1 MSFLWLSTAVNTHW
15 AYYKAQPTMCGIFV
29 AVLFNIKILYTSYSN
44 MWNVQFSK
52 HTTTMKMT
60 PLLFFY
66 VLKPRQRYK
75 ISSADWTKMRPKIA
89 V

>member
-1 MSFLWLSTAVNTHW
+1 
-15 AYYKAQPTMCGIFV
+15 
-29 AVLFNIKILYTSYSN
+29 

-52 HTTTMKMT
+52 NTTTTMKMT